1 MQHLQVYE
9 VSSSVTQKVSF
20 ITLAPGRGGVVVSR
34 PLTMELASLSLQV
47 GVLPKLAGS
56 SLVKVPCRTIEGL
69 DVGVDLVAEAALAW
83 PPDLKSM
90 L

>member
-1 MQHLQVYE
+1 
-9 VSSSVTQKVSF
+9 
-20 ITLAPGRGGVVVSR
+20 
-34 PLTMELASLSLQV
+34 MELASLSLQV